1 MTLDGNTRRACRFR
15 TKAFTVVLSDDVVV
29 AADTGPA
36 CALRASL
43 DGDDE
48 PRARLDDGAD
58 VVHRADHAAARR
70 RGSSRTL
77 RPLRPTSRPHAAAT
91 GREPDPQ
98 MCLLHAVAG
107 VHRGPQLPH
116 PWIGSRA
123 LAPLA
128 SSARGT
134 ASSSASEKARVNRM
148 AGSPLLITAMRSNT
162 RHLSLWMVLR
172 RRRGGRPGSTC
183 PGRR

>member
-1 MTLDGNTRRACRFR
+1 MTLDGNTRRPCRFR

-48 PRARLDDGAD
+48 PRARLDDGGDVVPRADAGAD
-58 VVHRADHAAARR
+58 VVHRPARPAARR

-77 RPLRPTSRPHAAAT
+77 RPLRPASRPHAAAT

-98 MCLLHAVAG
+98 MCLLHAVVS
-107 VHRGPQLPH
+107 VHHGFHLPH
-116 PWIGSRA
+116 PWIGGGA

-128 SSARGT
+128 GSARG
-134 ASSSASEKARVNRM
+134 SSPSSR
-148 AGSPLLITAMRSNT
+148 
-162 RHLSLWMVLR
+162 
-172 RRRGGRPGSTC
+172 
-183 PGRR
+183 